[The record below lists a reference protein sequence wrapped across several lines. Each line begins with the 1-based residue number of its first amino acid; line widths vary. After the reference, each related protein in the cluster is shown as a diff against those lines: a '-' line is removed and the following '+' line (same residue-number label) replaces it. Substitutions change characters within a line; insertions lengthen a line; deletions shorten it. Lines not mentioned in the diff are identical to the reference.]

1 MRKLSDSLV
10 VLEAAGFGLTVSA
23 EEEYILNK
31 LSVEERLGV
40 YKFEI
45 MKTEEQERMADL
57 VFHQNEEEWR
67 ELTDTKN

>member
-67 ELTDTKN
+67 ELIKH